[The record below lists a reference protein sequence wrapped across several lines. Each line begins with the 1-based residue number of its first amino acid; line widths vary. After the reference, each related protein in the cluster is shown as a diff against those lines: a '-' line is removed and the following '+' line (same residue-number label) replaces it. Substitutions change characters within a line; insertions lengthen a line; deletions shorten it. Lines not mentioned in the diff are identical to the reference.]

1 MALAL
6 LAVCVATAAP
16 RAVVVGAGAGG
27 LYTAAKLAR
36 EGVAVTLVEKNSRAA
51 AGGRLACETVAA
63 ANGRKYRFE
72 TGPSLLLLPSIY
84 REALESVGADAGAL
98 DLARCNPSYAVHF
111 DDGLPT
117 PLEIGGDA
125 ACERKLREQMDGVE
139 PGAYA
144 AYTQYLESAR
154 ANLASGLPIFI
165 KEQFDGASLSTLP
178 RFLQSALLGGGAG
191 AGETSPLRDWPLR
204 SHGGQLADLFD
215 AGRHRELAAFQDLYV
230 GLSPDSAPA
239 VFSLLQAIE
248 LPSPEDDDS
257 GVFYPRGGWGTVRDA
272 LLRAVEANG
281 VECRW
286 GTHAAEV
293 VVRDGAVRG
302 VRVGAAGAGGGGAAR
317 RGDDPSDEFHANFGA
332 NAAAPAPA
340 AEEMLAADVVVVNAD
355 LAAAERALLA
365 PALRRSEYA
374 ESSELGAADKLRSVG
389 RAVREAAAAVAVAAK
404 TAVGAAAPGGAEP
417 AEAMAPPAATASE
430 GLLRAGG
437 WRYSSSTVSFY
448 FCLDRRYEQL
458 RHHNVFLASAD
469 AWRGLFDAAEYARW
483 DERIASAPMHFYV
496 HAPARTDG
504 SCVEAPTDDA
514 VMVLVPVPPLDERL
528 SESEVGAATERIV
541 ARAREAVV
549 RTFEAAGME
558 GFGDAVVDER
568 VRTPPGWRD
577 AYGLRRGSV
586 FGLSHNLE
594 QLALARPAR
603 RHDGVRGLHW
613 VGANTR
619 PGNGVPLVLIG
630 AVKAA
635 EEALRE
641 LKL

>member
-1 MALAL
+1 M
-6 LAVCVATAAP
+6 
-16 RAVVVGAGAGG
+16 
-27 LYTAAKLAR
+27 
-36 EGVAVTLVEKNSRAA
+36 
-51 AGGRLACETVAA
+51 
-63 ANGRKYRFE
+63 
-72 TGPSLLLLPSIY
+72 LLPSIY

-125 ACERKLREQMDGVE
+125 ACERNLREQMDGVE

-178 RFLQSALLGGGAG
+178 RFLRSALLGGGAG

-302 VRVGAAGAGGGGAAR
+302 VRVGAAAAGGGGAAR

-340 AEEMLAADVVVVNAD
+340 ARRCSPPTSWWSTPTSRRPSARCWRRRSAAPSTQRVPSWAPPTSCGRS
-355 LAAAERALLA
+355 AARCGRRRRRWRWRRRRRWARRRPAARSRRRRWRRRRRRRAKGCCA
-365 PALRRSEYA
+365 PAAGDTRR
-374 ESSELGAADKLRSVG
+374 
-389 RAVREAAAAVAVAAK
+389 
-404 TAVGAAAPGGAEP
+404 
-417 AEAMAPPAATASE
+417 
-430 GLLRAGG
+430 
-437 WRYSSSTVSFY
+437 
-448 FCLDRRYEQL
+448 
-458 RHHNVFLASAD
+458 
-469 AWRGLFDAAEYARW
+469 
-483 DERIASAPMHFYV
+483 
-496 HAPARTDG
+496 
-504 SCVEAPTDDA
+504 
-514 VMVLVPVPPLDERL
+514 
-528 SESEVGAATERIV
+528 
-541 ARAREAVV
+541 
-549 RTFEAAGME
+549 
-558 GFGDAVVDER
+558 
-568 VRTPPGWRD
+568 
-577 AYGLRRGSV
+577 
-586 FGLSHNLE
+586 
-594 QLALARPAR
+594 RP
-603 RHDGVRGLHW
+603 
-613 VGANTR
+613 
-619 PGNGVPLVLIG
+619 
-630 AVKAA
+630 
-635 EEALRE
+635 
-641 LKL
+641 